1 MTLHNEAYT
10 TPSVG
15 DNLLEDYAVRIS
27 NRKRVL
33 TKIGFVGG
41 SAIGDGEIEVYVGS
55 TKVAVV
61 RNNDA
66 GDVVTNDMI
75 LPAGSIFIPK
85 GVQLS
90 VMVTTVAAANY
101 TLWLDIQDK

>member
-41 SAIGDGEIEVYVGS
+41 SAVGDGEIEIYVGS
-55 TKVAVV
+55 TKVTTINDTGVDSCYVCSLVQKV
-61 RNNDA
+61 R
-66 GDVVTNDMI
+66 
-75 LPAGSIFIPK
+75 K
-85 GVQLS
+85 
-90 VMVTTVAAANY
+90 
-101 TLWLDIQDK
+101 